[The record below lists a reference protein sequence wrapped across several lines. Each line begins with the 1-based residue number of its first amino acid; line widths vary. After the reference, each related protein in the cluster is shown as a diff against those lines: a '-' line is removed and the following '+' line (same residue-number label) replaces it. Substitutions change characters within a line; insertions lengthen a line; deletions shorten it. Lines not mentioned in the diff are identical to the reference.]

1 MAQTIVTKSENTIKA
16 YEFLKANPD
25 KMFTIKEIAEALGLT
40 GSQVTGGLVSLA
52 KKGIV
57 ERHEVEV
64 VEGEKAKAFKAYS
77 ILDTDVEFSMGETK
91 KMSDKAI
98 QVMEY
103 LKNGGDAQT
112 HKEIGDALGVAAV
125 GVVGVVNSLVKKGL
139 VTREETSVEMGEG
152 ETKTLKTVNLTE
164 EGKNYTF

>member
-1 MAQTIVTKSENTIKA
+1 MQTVNTKSENTIKA

-25 KMFTIKEIAEALGLT
+25 QMYTIKEVAEALGLT
-40 GSQVTGGLVSLA
+40 SPQVLGGLVSLA

-64 VEGEKAKAFKAYS
+64 TEGEKTKSIKAYS
-77 ILDTDVEFSMGETK
+77 ILDLDVEFVMDAPK

-103 LKNGGDAQT
+103 LKNGGDGQT

-125 GVVGVVNSLVKKGL
+125 GIVGVVNSLVKKGL
-139 VTREETSVEMGEG
+139 ATREEVSVEMPEG
-152 ETKTLKTVNLTE
+152 EAKTLKTVNLTE
-164 EGKNYTF
+164 EGRNYTF